1 MKRSKPK
8 RRRAIAAV
16 LLGPILAYLGS
27 YAVLSSKGHWVY
39 SQTGKVRY
47 DFGFAM
53 SDVIRWDPAAAHW
66 EPFHDIHGSDT
77 SRGIPTG
84 YFYSPL
90 IRLDR
95 ATFHRDRPVTGEAG

>member
-1 MKRSKPK
+1 MRWSRHK
-8 RRRAIAAV
+8 RRRVAAAV
-16 LLGPILAYLGS
+16 LLGAVLAYVGS
-27 YAVLSSKGHWVY
+27 YVVLSFRGHWVY

-47 DFGFAM
+47 NFGFAV

-66 EPFHDIHGSDT
+66 EPFHDIRGSDT
-77 SRGIPTG
+77 SRGTPIG

-95 ATFHRDRPVTGEAG
+95 AIFHRDRPIFDEAG